1 MTTSDKEDQA
11 ERRRVLREQAATY
24 HSFAENELVQS
35 RGVGDVAT
43 VSCYLRHSGVASIW
57 ELS

>member
-1 MTTSDKEDQA
+1 MTTYDPGDQA

-24 HSFAENELVQS
+24 HRFAESELALS

-43 VSCYLRHSGVASIW
+43 VSCYLRHSGVASIC

>member
-1 MTTSDKEDQA
+1 MTTSDQEDQA
-11 ERRRVLREQAATY
+11 ERRRILRKQAATY
-24 HSFAENELVQS
+24 HSFAESELALSQ
-35 RGVGDVAT
+35 GVGDVAT